1 MQPPP
6 PPNIC
11 TSPPDP
17 QRYFSSKFFLWMPRR
32 KWQIPLYCTNCSKK
46 SLTAKGL
53 YNRLRTVID
62 VDCFYFIGAE
72 YLECKTCRKCY
83 ISWSKEVMDQL
94 DLGHAMQFP
103 ATLTHRG
110 ACDSKVVTL
119 LRARTLGN
127 SSTALH
133 HNIEELHSEAWLR
146 RTLLYLTDCE
156 THSRSIA
163 RFAQPLIYQ
172 PPLPFPGLPNYR
184 RLMSGYVAD
193 VYRRLT
199 ELKAQVTS
207 TYGSILKLDSTKKI
221 IKKMAGKFA
230 GSASWVANVGNERGE
245 VLMSV
250 LTASEGQGL
259 KAMAQGLVKR
269 YRDADEAPPSAIYVD
284 RDCCCLAEDR
294 QSLISAIF
302 APWQSTIRLDIW
314 HFIRRFSVGCST
326 DSHALYGTFMSRLSA
341 CIFAWDESDLQ
352 HLREAKAAELCLSM
366 EERHVTPAVINGS
379 ITKAEMR
386 RHCRRKTRG
395 VAVTSALI
403 QQLIDSMADSTDSLG
418 MCFIKC
424 ELLCN
429 RNVQY
434 VFHTCRRASV
444 PSEENAASVGFPAS
458 ACALHSRSPRSAA
471 LHPDEHA

>member
-1 MQPPP
+1 MRKQGIGDAEWLRRLRAYAQGNFHFSVGQRPPKNSKWAKHVVNIDKCP
-6 PPNIC
+6 RKSGLSRDVFGRALTCTCGYHPVEAPQRTPSVTRPVPNQERTTIIIQERRKNYFNVKPLAPNLKAC
-11 TSPPDP
+11 R
-17 QRYFSSKFFLWMPRR
+17 RYFSSKFFLWMPRR

-72 YLECKTCRKCY
+72 YLECRTCRKCY

-294 QSLISAIF
+294 QLLISAIF

-326 DSHALYGTFMSRLSA
+326 DSHALILVS
-341 CIFAWDESDLQ
+341 C
-352 HLREAKAAELCLSM
+352 
-366 EERHVTPAVINGS
+366 VI
-379 ITKAEMR
+379 
-386 RHCRRKTRG
+386 
-395 VAVTSALI
+395 L
-403 QQLIDSMADSTDSLG
+403 
-418 MCFIKC
+418 
-424 ELLCN
+424 
-429 RNVQY
+429 NV
-434 VFHTCRRASV
+434 
-444 PSEENAASVGFPAS
+444 
-458 ACALHSRSPRSAA
+458 L
-471 LHPDEHA
+471 